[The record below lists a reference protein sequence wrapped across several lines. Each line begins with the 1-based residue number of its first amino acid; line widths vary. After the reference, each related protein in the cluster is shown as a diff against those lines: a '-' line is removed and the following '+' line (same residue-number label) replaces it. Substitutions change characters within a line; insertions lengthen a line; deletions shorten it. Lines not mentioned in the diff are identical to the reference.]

1 MSQLITHAAIVGLLT
16 VCYTVITVTG
26 SDGTPL
32 LGVIGGYIGG
42 AGATAAVAKANGGK
56 V

>member
-1 MSQLITHAAIVGLLT
+1 MWQIVAHSAIVGLLI

-26 SDGTPL
+26 NDGNPL

-42 AGATAAVAKANGGK
+42 SAATVAVAKAEGGS